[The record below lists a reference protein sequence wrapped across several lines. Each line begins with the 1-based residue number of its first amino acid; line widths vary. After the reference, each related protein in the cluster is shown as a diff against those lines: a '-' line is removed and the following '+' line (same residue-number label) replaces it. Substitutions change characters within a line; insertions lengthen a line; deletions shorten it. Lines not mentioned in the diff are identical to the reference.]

1 MNESIPTEWSPLP
14 SFEAGGGL
22 EDQSLA
28 LYFQSWLPDL
38 PERVLEDVWRS
49 MPEIARALP
58 HSSERGA
65 PSAIDRKLR
74 AFIRNIADP
83 TRSPEDRARMHRALG
98 RSAYLHGVGPVL
110 LQRAYQAG
118 ARFAWR
124 RLGEAVRRSGATADQ
139 LYRLTEAVFA
149 STEELCGHALRSY
162 TELTDD
168 GTAALRRNRRRLL
181 QVILAEPGTLGPSVL
196 SRAASAARWTV
207 PRSIACVVLDRPW
220 ETGERLPPALEPDVL
235 SDLRQPEPRLI
246 LPEPDRPGRIDRL
259 RRGLEGIRFAIG
271 TRVGVTEAAQS
282 LRTAEHALA
291 LLRQGAFPGADHVRC
306 DDHLST
312 LLLLNDEHLTRRLI
326 ERRMAA
332 LEQLDPEPRRR
343 LLETL
348 LAWLSTGSQAQAA
361 VRLHLHPQTVRYRM
375 RRLDELFG
383 DQLHDPAWRFEMELA
398 IRAHRLLPR
407 PARSLRRTDHLHEDS
422 GRHGT

>member
-1 MNESIPTEWSPLP
+1 MSGSFHAAPVPPP
-14 SFEAGGGL
+14 SSEAGDGL

-28 LYFQSWLPDL
+28 LYFQSQLPDL

-49 MPEIARALP
+49 MPEVARASP
-58 HSSERGA
+58 HSAEHDA
-65 PSAIDRKLR
+65 PSAVDPRLR
-74 AFIRNIADP
+74 AFVRNIADP

-98 RSAYLHGVGPVL
+98 RSAYLHGVDPVL
-110 LQRAYQAG
+110 LQSAYQAG

-124 RLGEAVRRSGATADQ
+124 RLAEALRRSGATADQ
-139 LYRLTEAVFA
+139 LLRATEAVLA
-149 STEELCGHALRSY
+149 SAEELSGHALASY
-162 TELTDD
+162 RELSED
-168 GTAALRRNRRRLL
+168 GTEALRRNRQRLL
-181 QVILAEPGTLGPSVL
+181 QVILAEPGSVAPDAL
-196 SRAASAARWTV
+196 SRAANAARWTV
-207 PRSIACVVLDRPW
+207 PRSIACVVLDRRW
-220 ETGERLPPALEPDVL
+220 ETGERLSPALDPDVL
-235 SDLRQPEPRLI
+235 SDLRHPEPRLI

-259 RRGLEGIRFAIG
+259 RRALQGMRFAVG
-271 TRVGVTEAAQS
+271 TRVGVAEAAQS
-282 LRTAEHALA
+282 LRTAEHALS
-291 LLRQGAFPGADHVRC
+291 LLRQGAFRDADHVRC

-312 LLLLNDEHLTRRLI
+312 LLLLNDEHLARRLV

-332 LEQLDPEPRRR
+332 LERLETEPRRR

-398 IRAHRLLPR
+398 IRAHRLLPH
-407 PARSLRRTDHLHEDS
+407 PATSLQRTD
-422 GRHGT
+422 